1 MRIVRF
7 AACLLSAALVPAGCF
22 PVRQAAVEPQPL
34 ANIQR
39 DARISVADRHVAT
52 AIARCYTAAQRR
64 YLRYAAA
71 SYEGGDSPVFIV
83 YFAGGQTAVNA
94 LNNDLYF
101 DTVHRFVFAAPGEP
115 TVAPDRA
122 ERAFIACL
130 ARARAVAR

>member
-1 MRIVRF
+1 MNVQLNRVGIIT
-7 AACLLSAALVPAGCF
+7 
-22 PVRQAAVEPQPL
+22 
-34 ANIQR
+34 N
-39 DARISVADRHVAT
+39 RHVAT
-52 AIARCYTAAQRR
+52 EIARCYTATQRR

-83 YFAGGQTAVNA
+83 YFAGGQMALNA

-101 DTVHRFVFAAPGEP
+101 DAVHRFVFAAPGEP